1 MFARKDLMRYISDYL
16 AECNRLG
23 VHFKKVILFG
33 SYAHNN
39 AHEWSDVDLA
49 LVSDNFSGMIIDD
62 NRKISRANIKFVD
75 IEPHMFNSAYFDE
88 GDPFIEE
95 IKKTGEEI
103 ELSQGS

>member
-1 MFARKDLMRYISDYL
+1 MLTGKNLMNYISDYL

-33 SYAHNN
+33 SYARN
-39 AHEWSDVDLA
+39 AANEWSDVDLA
-49 LVSDNFSGMIIDD
+49 LVSDNFTGMIIDD

-75 IEPHMFNSAYFDE
+75 IEPHMFNSAYFEE

-95 IKKTGEEI
+95 IKKTGREI
-103 ELSQGS
+103 KWE